1 MSTDTTFHYARITDE
16 IITLM
21 VDGRIYPKYFREYY
35 NIKKR
40 QLLKDINALRNMLY
54 AKFGEDVSLIYN
66 RKDKCYELLIIAG
79 KDVVVDLPYSI

>member
-35 NIKKR
+35 NIKKKAI
-40 QLLKDINALRNMLY
+40 LKRY
-54 AKFGEDVSLIYN
+54 
-66 RKDKCYELLIIAG
+66 KC
-79 KDVVVDLPYSI
+79 S